1 MAKLITKAKQI
12 IISAWGEND
21 TTYPTS
27 GEQLD
32 YVIADTLSVNQ
43 DDAEEQT
50 FEFETTDAPEVFY
63 SAGAYK
69 VDLNNAELSKDF
81 MTKIMGWEE
90 TADPAGVVAPETY
103 ASLYVALQVKFAEDD
118 YFFLPK
124 ISIAP
129 KLVLESVK
137 TNLVY
142 GTLSGTASNAK
153 VGGKNT
159 PIARLK
165 APVLTA
171 TATYTKV
178 TDPTGNPSTLG
189 YYEKDTDGTYKPTT
203 DATVQA
209 GKDYYTKD

>member
-12 IISAWGEND
+12 IIASWGTND
-21 TTYPTS
+21 ASYPTS

-43 DDAEEQT
+43 EDAEEQT
-50 FEFETTDAPEVFY
+50 FEFETTDNPEVFY
-63 SAGAYK
+63 TSGAYK

-90 TADPAGVVAPETY
+90 ISDPEGVVAPETY
-103 ASLYVALQVKFAEDD
+103 ASRYVALQVKFAEDD
-118 YFFLPK
+118 YFFIPK

-142 GTLSGTASNAK
+142 GTLSGTATNTT

-165 APVLTA
+165 APVLT
-171 TATYTKV
+171 V
-178 TDPTGNPSTLG
+178 STD
-189 YYEKDTDGTYKPTT
+189 
-203 DATVQA
+203 
-209 GKDYYTKD
+209 